1 MTVFRPRE
9 IAKSLHKKG
18 FVPEERDHTFYTF
31 MLNGRLTHIRTKLSH
46 GSRIEY
52 GDNLLSI
59 MSRQLH
65 IKKNELKKLI
75 DCPISKEDYIKLLKE
90 RGVEL

>member
-1 MTVFRPRE
+1 MTVYRPRE

-18 FVPEERDHTFYTF
+18 FIPEERDHIYYIF

-46 GSRIEY
+46 GSQKEY
-52 GDNLLSI
+52 GDSLLSI
-59 MSRQLH
+59 MSKQLH
-65 IKKNELKKLI
+65 IKKIELEKLI